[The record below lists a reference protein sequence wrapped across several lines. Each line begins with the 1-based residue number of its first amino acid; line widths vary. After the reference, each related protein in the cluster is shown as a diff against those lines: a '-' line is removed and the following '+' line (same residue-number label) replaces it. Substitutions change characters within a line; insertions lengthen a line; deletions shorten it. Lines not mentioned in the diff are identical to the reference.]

1 MANETQQLTFAD
13 LVTARMCYT
22 SDTIAATCIKLVEE
36 MVKCSAPFTQ
46 GKWQFTADADTQEC
60 FVSDECTEPI
70 ASGIV
75 IPHDAMH
82 IAELHNLWLR
92 AVAAFGGEVK

>member
-1 MANETQQLTFAD
+1 MSNQTKQLTVAD
-13 LVTARMCYT
+13 LEAARMCYT
-22 SDTIAATCIKLVEE
+22 SDTIAATCIKLIEE
-36 MVKCSAPFTQ
+36 MLKCSAPFTK
-46 GKWQFTADADTQEC
+46 GKWQFTADAETQEC
-60 FVSDECTEPI
+60 FVSDEHTEPI

-82 IAELHNLWLR
+82 IAELHNLWLK